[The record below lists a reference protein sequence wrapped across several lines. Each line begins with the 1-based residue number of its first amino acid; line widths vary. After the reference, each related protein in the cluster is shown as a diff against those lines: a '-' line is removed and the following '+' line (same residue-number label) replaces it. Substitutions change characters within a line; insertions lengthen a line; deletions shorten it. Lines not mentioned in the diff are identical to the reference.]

1 MKYRLQATVSAR
13 VDILNRI
20 TTLFIQ
26 KGLPVESV
34 NYRVIDDR
42 LAKVE
47 LICSDADDIR
57 MDRIINQADNMVDIA
72 EVHYDKLDK

>member
-1 MKYRLQATVSAR
+1 MKYKLEAVVSAR

-34 NYRVIDDR
+34 NYKVVDGRMAR
-42 LAKVE
+42 VE

-57 MDRIINQADNMVDIA
+57 MDRIINQANNMVDIA
-72 EVHYDKLDK
+72 EVQYIKLDN

>member
-1 MKYRLQATVSAR
+1 MKYRLEATVSAR

-34 NYRVIDDR
+34 NYKVIDGR
-42 LAKVE
+42 MASVE

-72 EVHYDKLDK
+72 EVHYIKLDK

>member
-1 MKYRLQATVSAR
+1 MKYKLEATVSAR

-34 NYRVIDDR
+34 NYKVLDGRMAR
-42 LAKVE
+42 VE
-47 LICSDADDIR
+47 LICSDADAIR

-72 EVHYDKLDK
+72 EVKYTQLDK

>member
-1 MKYRLQATVSAR
+1 MKYRLEATVSAR

-34 NYRVIDDR
+34 KYKVIDDR

-57 MDRIINQADNMVDIA
+57 MDRIINQADNLVDIA
-72 EVHYDKLDK
+72 QVQYFKLDK

>member
-1 MKYRLQATVSAR
+1 MKYRLEATVSAR
-13 VDILNRI
+13 VDNLNRI

-34 NYRVIDDR
+34 NYKVLDSRM
-42 LAKVE
+42 AKVE
-47 LICSDADDIR
+47 LICSDADVIR

-72 EVHYDKLDK
+72 EVKYTQLD